1 MDIAQ
6 RQYNSSPYFAY
17 SLQVLPIRLKDPPLQ
32 KKKKI
37 LKVIGDKIST
47 SWRKR

>member
-17 SLQVLPIRLKDPPLQ
+17 PLQVLPIRLKDPPPP
-32 KKKKI
+32 KKKKT